1 MYCIWLTLPFGVMLE
16 VVIHNRNYYDWRK
29 HIGWN
34 GLTWHLVFMVHVL
47 LKEYNIGTKY
57 DEELLF
63 SNHENNVIL
72 SKLRYLVSLKLHLT
86 FTFSSFS
93 NLSIIIGNKRT
104 HNLYDLC
111 WGCPSFWLLIQ
122 FHWKCFISTE
132 EVLAEKN
139 IAFLCSACHDHLP
152 ALMNLKIS
160 ELSKLAIPF
169 PRIPGF
175 PLPRVLSST

>member
-1 MYCIWLTLPFGVMLE
+1 MLE

-72 SKLRYLVSLKLHLT
+72 SKLKYLVSLKLHLT

-93 NLSIIIGNKRT
+93 NHSIIIGNKIT
-104 HNLYDLC
+104 HNLYDLR
-111 WGCPSFWLLIQ
+111 WGCPSFWLMIQ
-122 FHWKCFISTE
+122 FHWKSFISTE

-139 IAFLCSACHDHLP
+139 IAFFAVLVTTICQPRWISRFQNSQNLP
-152 ALMNLKIS
+152 FHFLGSQDSHFPESWVPLK
-160 ELSKLAIPF
+160 
-169 PRIPGF
+169 
-175 PLPRVLSST
+175 V